1 MFSVRLNLT
10 KEGLLMTGII
20 FRIKKLQ
27 VGAPTKPQP
36 KKYNVN
42 LVARFV

>member
-1 MFSVRLNLT
+1 MFSVCLNLT

-27 VGAPTKPQP
+27 VGAPPKPQP
-36 KKYNVN
+36 KTYKVN
-42 LVARFV
+42 LIARFV